1 VTDQA
6 TTGGAAAGPGAPT
19 APDAA
24 AAERRRVAALP
35 FDRALAEFK
44 AVVEKLETGNL
55 PLEESIGLFEQGVLL
70 QRRCERL
77 LNEAEL
83 RFQRL
88 VDGAGGQL
96 RTIDLSLGETEQ
108 DSPA

>member
-1 VTDQA
+1 MTEQA
-6 TTGGAAAGPGAPT
+6 TAPIGGT
-19 APDAA
+19 PDPS

-35 FDRALAEFK
+35 FDKALAEFK

-55 PLEESIGLFEQGVLL
+55 PLEESIALFEQGVLL
-70 QRRCERL
+70 QNRCERL

-88 VDGAGGQL
+88 VDASGGAL
-96 RTIDLSLGETEQ
+96 RTIDLSVGDQETG
-108 DSPA
+108 D

>member
-1 VTDQA
+1 MTDQV
-6 TTGGAAAGPGAPT
+6 AAAPVTA

-24 AAERRRVAALP
+24 AADRRRIAALP

-55 PLEESIGLFEQGVLL
+55 PLEDSIALFEQGVLL
-70 QRRCERL
+70 QTRCERQ

-88 VDGAGGQL
+88 VDASGGQL
-96 RTIDLSLGETEQ
+96 RTIDLSLGETEA
-108 DSPA
+108 PG

>member
-1 VTDQA
+1 VASCAKLAVVTAEA
-6 TTGGAAAGPGAPT
+6 TPT
-19 APDAA
+19 NLD
-24 AAERRRVAALP
+24 AERRRVAALP

-70 QRRCERL
+70 QTRCERL
-77 LNEAEL
+77 LNEAEM

-96 RTIDLSLGETEQ
+96 RTIDLSLGEAEQ
-108 DSPA
+108 DSPT

>member
-1 VTDQA
+1 MTDQA
-6 TTGGAAAGPGAPT
+6 TMSTGTP
-19 APDAA
+19 PDPA

-35 FDRALAEFK
+35 FDKALAEFQ
-44 AVVEKLETGNL
+44 AVVQKLEAGNL

-70 QRRCERL
+70 QNRCERL

-88 VDGAGGQL
+88 VDASGGQL
-96 RTIDLSLGETEQ
+96 RTIDLSLGENEQ
-108 DSPA
+108 QT

>member
-1 VTDQA
+1 MTDQV
-6 TTGGAAAGPGAPT
+6 AAEPTPAAPET
-19 APDAA
+19 A

-55 PLEESIGLFEQGVLL
+55 PLEESISLFEQGVLL
-70 QRRCERL
+70 QTRCERL

-88 VDGAGGQL
+88 VDATGGQL
-96 RTIDLSLGETEQ
+96 RTIDLSPGEA
-108 DSPA
+108 DDAR

>member
-1 VTDQA
+1 MTDQTA
-6 TTGGAAAGPGAPT
+6 TPSAPA

-24 AAERRRVAALP
+24 ASVPDSGAAERRRVAALP

-55 PLEESIGLFEQGVLL
+55 PLEESISLFEQGVLL
-70 QRRCERL
+70 QTRCERL

-96 RTIDLSLGETEQ
+96 RTIDLSLGESD
-108 DSPA
+108 DSR

>member
-1 VTDQA
+1 MTDQA
-6 TTGGAAAGPGAPT
+6 TTPGAASVLST
-19 APDAA
+19 SAPDAG

-55 PLEESIGLFEQGVLL
+55 PLEDSIGLFEQGVLL
-70 QRRCERL
+70 QTRCERL

-88 VDGAGGQL
+88 VEGAGGQL
-96 RTIDLSLGETEQ
+96 RTIDLSLGEAEE
-108 DSPA
+108 PG